1 LGASADVTR
10 RQFGSPKAITA
21 AWIGILAGPAAW
33 ILQLLLS
40 YPLAQLSCHAG
51 FTDQHTIS
59 LHVISLGC
67 LLLAAFGGWT
77 ALATIGF
84 TRQRPSISD
93 GGDRIDRSR
102 FMALL
107 GLMTSALFALV
118 ILFTWVPPFFIH
130 DCQ

>member
-10 RQFGSPKAITA
+10 RQFGSPKAIAA
-21 AWIGILAGPAAW
+21 AWIGILAGPTAW
-33 ILQLLLS
+33 VTQLSLS
-40 YPLAQLSCHAG
+40 YPVAQLSCHAG

-59 LHVISLGC
+59 LHVISAGC
-67 LLLAAFGGWT
+67 LLLTAFGAWT
-77 ALATIGF
+77 AARTVEF

-107 GLMTSALFALV
+107 GLMMSALFATV
-118 ILFTWVPPFFIH
+118 ILFSWVPPFFIH